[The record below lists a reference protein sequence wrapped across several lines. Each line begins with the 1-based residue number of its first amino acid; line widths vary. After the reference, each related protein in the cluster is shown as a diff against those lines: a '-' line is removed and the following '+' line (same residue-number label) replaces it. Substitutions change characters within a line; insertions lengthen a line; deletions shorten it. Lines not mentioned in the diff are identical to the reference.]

1 MRADADFMV
10 YVAARW
16 PSLLRD
22 AVLLGVR
29 PEQAADATIDALA
42 RCRRGWERTSRDGDV
57 ESLVRAELMA
67 AAARRPRTEEADREL
82 AAQQLLVLAPPSL
95 AELEHQER
103 QRNRATLRRAALV
116 AVPVLLVGAG
126 AGAYFAVQNDAA
138 PHRPHDDSLGNA
150 AVAREENPAPGVVWY
165 ADGRLHLA
173 HTVLAIDGLRD
184 MTRVGSG
191 VVYGDDEGRVVHVA
205 DDGGREVL
213 GHKDPDVPV
222 AASDENGW
230 AAWVETD
237 GDHPAVEVVEAETG
251 NELLTFPVEADAQ
264 VVAVDGDAVYFHEG
278 RDAYYLITRPP
289 GAVTAVPSS
298 VLDVRSR
305 VRVFQVDADHIRVV
319 QPLFN
324 AELDLPGQGA
334 ALAPDA
340 QLVVTHQPGGGLE
353 VFDARSGAALPT
365 GLADGDRVVAAVPGD
380 RLTMAYVVAP
390 GDPSPAHDLE
400 LRTCDLDGPPTGG
413 SACSVRARI
422 PGTGSTPV
430 LAR

>member
-1 MRADADFMV
+1 MN
-10 YVAARW
+10 
-16 PSLLRD
+16 
-22 AVLLGVR
+22 
-29 PEQAADATIDALA
+29 
-42 RCRRGWERTSRDGDV
+42 
-57 ESLVRAELMA
+57 AELRA

-103 QRNRATLRRAALV
+103 QRSRATLRRAALV

-126 AGAYFAVQNDAA
+126 AGAFFAVQNDAA

-173 HTVLAIDGLRD
+173 HTVLAIEGLRD

-191 VVYGDDEGRVVHVA
+191 VVYGDDEGRVVYIA

-230 AAWVETD
+230 ASWVETD

-289 GAVTAVPSS
+289 GAVTVVPSS

-319 QPLFN
+319 QPLFD

-340 QLVVTHQPGGGLE
+340 QLVVTHQPSGGLE

-380 RLTMAYVVAP
+380 RLTMAFVVAP
-390 GDPSPAHDLE
+390 DAPSPAHDLE

-413 SACSVRARI
+413 SPCSVRARI